1 MITRDKECRFM
12 SHVHHSGTFKQFTL
26 QNRRKYIKFIPQ
38 KCTTMVSLSVK
49 RKQTQE
55 TENEAARPL
64 EHNLGDP

>member
-1 MITRDKECRFM
+1 MQVYVPCPPQWYFQAIYPA
-12 SHVHHSGTFKQFTL
+12 KQ
-26 QNRRKYIKFIPQ
+26 KKIYKFIPQ